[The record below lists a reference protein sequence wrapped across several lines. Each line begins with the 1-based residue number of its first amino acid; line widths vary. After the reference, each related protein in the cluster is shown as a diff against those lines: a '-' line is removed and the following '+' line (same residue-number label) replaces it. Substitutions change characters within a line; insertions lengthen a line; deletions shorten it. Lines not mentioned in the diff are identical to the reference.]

1 MATAGESSEFKKT
14 EFRGCSGDGR
24 TSFRLE
30 IIHRFSPPLF
40 CGKGD
45 FDVLRTDCF
54 GSEIWKTEIM
64 RFANKKKFDYGH
76 EIS

>member
-14 EFRGCSGDGR
+14 EFRGCPGDGR

-40 CGKGD
+40 CGKGI
-45 FDVLRTDCF
+45 FYGVSEMQFVTCF
-54 GSEIWKTEIM
+54 
-64 RFANKKKFDYGH
+64 
-76 EIS
+76 

>member
-40 CGKGD
+40 CGNG
-45 FDVLRTDCF
+45 FFMEFQRCSLQLGFVAVL
-54 GSEIWKTEIM
+54 
-64 RFANKKKFDYGH
+64 KKRILK
-76 EIS
+76 

>member
-30 IIHRFSPPLF
+30 IIHRFPPPLF
-40 CGKGD
+40 CGKGIFEVLWECW
-45 FDVLRTDCF
+45 FDV
-54 GSEIWKTEIM
+54 K
-64 RFANKKKFDYGH
+64 
-76 EIS
+76 